1 MQMRKTNPAGR
12 FAARAIVGVLA
23 AAAGLAATA
32 VANAADQPF
41 PSKPVTLIVPGAPGG
56 ALDLA
61 ARALAGEV
69 GQALGQ
75 PIIVDLK
82 PGATQTLGPATMAA
96 TAKPDG
102 HTISLVASTI
112 VRVPLMQK
120 VAFDP
125 LMDFTYILQLCEV
138 TIGVVTA
145 SHQPFHAL
153 SDVIAYAKANP
164 GKLIYGTPGI
174 GSSSHFGME
183 HVAQTAGISMTH
195 VPFKAQ
201 EGIAAVL
208 GGHIMLFASASEWKP
223 QVAAGQMRLLAV
235 YAEER
240 RDSWPDVPTL
250 KELGYATSLATATF
264 SIAGP
269 KGMDPAVASKLHDAF
284 KHALD
289 TSAVRQSLARYEL
302 VPSYAGP
309 EKLRRDLEELA
320 QAEIAMTARLGLRRA
335 D

>member
-1 MQMRKTNPAGR
+1 
-12 FAARAIVGVLA
+12 
-23 AAAGLAATA
+23 
-32 VANAADQPF
+32 
-41 PSKPVTLIVPGAPGG
+41 
-56 ALDLA
+56 
-61 ARALAGEV
+61 
-69 GQALGQ
+69 
-75 PIIVDLK
+75 
-82 PGATQTLGPATMAA
+82 
-96 TAKPDG
+96 
-102 HTISLVASTI
+102 
-112 VRVPLMQK
+112 MQK

-125 LMDFTYILQLCEV
+125 LTDFTYILQLCEV

-145 SHQPFHAL
+145 SHQPFQTLA
-153 SDVIAYAKANP
+153 DVVAYAKVNP
-164 GKLIYGTPGI
+164 GKLTYGSPGV
-174 GSSSHFGME
+174 GSSAHFGME
-183 HVAQTAGISMTH
+183 HFAQIAGISMTH
-195 VPFKAQ
+195 VPFGAQ

-208 GGHIMLFASASEWKP
+208 GGHIMLYASASEWKP

-235 YAEER
+235 YTDER